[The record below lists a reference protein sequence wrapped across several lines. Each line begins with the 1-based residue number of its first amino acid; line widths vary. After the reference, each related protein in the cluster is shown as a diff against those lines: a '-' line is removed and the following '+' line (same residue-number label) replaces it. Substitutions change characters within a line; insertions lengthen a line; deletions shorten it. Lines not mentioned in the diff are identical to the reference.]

1 MLPADLRQAQ
11 TQVLEAF
18 HSALG
23 AQDNGRWT
31 VELRFEGLRLLPI
44 ALRLA
49 ENLRERGHTLRLLYP
64 DAGATALARR
74 DGPHL
79 APLIASLAEHR
90 RLQEAKA
97 GEGAQADEGL
107 QASADAKENKGD
119 PPEGADDGGPD
130 PAPAMGQ
137 ASGAVPLLL
146 VIGPGPSDY
155 ALVEAVCTGHRGAVV
170 LLNPTLEDAAV
181 GIGSV
186 ARGRRKGFLAHWQA
200 AYALQPFATSALRR
214 AHPGDW
220 ELYRLDPDGFRLA
233 GHFPQKPT
241 SEEQAEALSGEAPG
255 GLKQQLRGLGDLIDN
270 LQR

>member
-11 TQVLEAF
+11 SQALEAL

-23 AQDNGRWT
+23 SQDNGRWT
-31 VELRFEGLRLLPI
+31 VELRFEGLRVLPI

-49 ENLRERGHTLRLLYP
+49 EYLQKRGHTLRLLYP

-74 DGPHL
+74 DAPHL
-79 APLIASLAEHR
+79 ASLIASLGEHR
-90 RLQEAKA
+90 RLQEAKT
-97 GEGAQADEGL
+97 GEGAQGGEAA
-107 QASADAKENKGD
+107 QAGEDAKKNEGGF
-119 PPEGADDGGPD
+119 PEGVEGGGPD
-130 PAPAMGQ
+130 PAPEMGQ
-137 ASGAVPLLL
+137 ASRAVPLLL

-155 ALVEAVCTGHRGAVV
+155 GLVEAVCSNHQGAVV

-186 ARGRRKGFLAHWQA
+186 ARGRRKGFLAQWQA
-200 AYALQPFATSALRR
+200 AYALQPFAASALRR
-214 AHPGDW
+214 AHPGEW

-241 SEEQAEALSGEAPG
+241 SEEQEEVLSGEAPG

>member
-11 TQVLEAF
+11 SQALEAL
-18 HSALG
+18 HSALDSK
-23 AQDNGRWT
+23 DNGRWT
-31 VELRFEGLRLLPI
+31 VELRFEGLRVLPI

-49 ENLRERGHTLRLLYP
+49 ENLQESGHTLRLLFP

-74 DGPHL
+74 DAPHL
-79 APLIASLAEHR
+79 APVIASLAEHR
-90 RLQEAKA
+90 RLQEAMA
-97 GEGAQADEGL
+97 GEGV
-107 QASADAKENKGD
+107 
-119 PPEGADDGGPD
+119 
-130 PAPAMGQ
+130 
-137 ASGAVPLLL
+137 VPLLL

-155 ALVEAVCTGHRGAVV
+155 GLVETVCSDHRGAVV

-186 ARGRRKGFLAHWQA
+186 ARARRKGFLAQWQA
-200 AYALQPFATSALRR
+200 AYALQPFAASALRR
-214 AHPGDW
+214 AHPGEW

-241 SEEQAEALSGEAPG
+241 SEEQDEALSGQAPG

>member
-11 TQVLEAF
+11 SQALEAL
-18 HSALG
+18 HSALDSK
-23 AQDNGRWT
+23 DNGRWT
-31 VELRFEGLRLLPI
+31 VELRFEGLRVLPI

-49 ENLRERGHTLRLLYP
+49 ENLQESGHTLRLLFP

-74 DGPHL
+74 DAPHL
-79 APLIASLAEHR
+79 APVIASLAEHR
-90 RLQEAKA
+90 RLQEAMA
-97 GEGAQADEGL
+97 GEGAQAGK
-107 QASADAKENKGD
+107 DAGENEEHS
-119 PPEGADDGGPD
+119 PEGEDDGGPVA
-130 PAPAMGQ
+130 APEMEQ
-137 ASGAVPLLL
+137 ATGAVPLLL

-155 ALVEAVCTGHRGAVV
+155 GLVETVCSDHRGAVV

-186 ARGRRKGFLAHWQA
+186 ARARRKGFLAQWQA
-200 AYALQPFATSALRR
+200 AYALQPFAASALRR
-214 AHPGDW
+214 AHPGEW

-241 SEEQAEALSGEAPG
+241 SEEQDEALSGQAPG